1 MPTPLAIGLG
11 IGIPKCYYVV
21 SSGGVVEW
29 LYFTDDDEQDGY
41 FVDDGF
47 TARLISKDA

>member
-11 IGIPKCYYVV
+11 IGIPKCYYFTD
-21 SSGGVVEW
+21 SIPEW
-29 LYFTDDDEQDGY
+29 SYFTDDDEQDGY